1 MSAMQQTAS
10 VQEAEKTSFT
20 DTYLYWMLGL
30 FLKPYILHLIV
41 IGFMLIGVTILS
53 LIPPFLIQQA
63 VDGPITTGDL
73 SGLVPLAVIYTLCV
87 PGIFGLRFAYTYLLQ
102 TVGQNALVAIRQR
115 LFEHV
120 LTLDM
125 RYFNTTPVGQIVSR
139 LTSDVEV
146 MTELLSTSIVMV
158 LSNGITLI
166 GIIGAMLL
174 LNWKLALFGLA
185 VLVPMAFATIHFRKG
200 IRASSA
206 RLHKI
211 AADYL
216 AFNNEQFS
224 GMLIVQLF
232 GRQKQSIDEFE
243 ALNAAHRDT
252 HMVLRDLYT
261 HYSSFNMGLSS
272 AGLCLVIFGGVWGV
286 SEGWATLGV
295 MLAMIQYTRRSF
307 EPILMLGEQFSQIQM
322 ALAAGERM
330 ARLLRVEPGI
340 PEPAKPQ
347 TVDGREK
354 SLTFDHVTFGY
365 DDGVPVLRDI
375 DLHIPAKQRVAIVG
389 ATGAGKTS
397 LAGLIAR
404 FYDVNEGR
412 VLINGVDLR
421 DIKTEDLRKVVMV
434 VPQTPYCFHGTIA
447 ENLTLFDASITEEA
461 MRKAAETASAAPFIE
476 ALPGKYGFKLLPGG
490 ANLSHGQRQLLALAR
505 ALLHS
510 PDSILVL
517 DEATSNI
524 DTETELHIQRGLNQ
538 ILTGRTSIVIA
549 HRLSTIRD
557 SDRILVMQRGQV
569 VEEGTHDELLER
581 GGLYADLYERQ
592 FADEEAVE
600 ISEAGD

>member
-1 MSAMQQTAS
+1 MAAIQQTAS
-10 VQEAEKTSFT
+10 VQEAEKARFT

-30 FLKPYILHLIV
+30 FLKPYIPHLIV
-41 IGFMLIGVTILS
+41 VGLMLLGVTILS
-53 LIPPFLIQQA
+53 LIPPFLIQRA

-73 SGLVPLAVIYTLCV
+73 NGLVPLAVIYTLCV

-166 GIIGAMLL
+166 GIVGAMLL
-174 LNWKLALFGLA
+174 LNWRLALFGLA

-200 IRASSA
+200 IRATSSQ
-206 RLHKI
+206 LHKI

-216 AFNNEQFS
+216 AFNNEQFN

-232 GRQKQSIDEFE
+232 GRQKQSIEGFE
-243 ALNAAHRDT
+243 KLNAAHRDT

-261 HYSSFNMGLSS
+261 RYSSFNMGLSS
-272 AGLCLVIFGGVWGV
+272 VGLCLVIGGGIWGV
-286 SEGWATLGV
+286 GEGWATIGI

-307 EPILMLGEQFSQIQM
+307 EPILMLAEQFSQIQM

-330 ARLLRVEPGI
+330 ARLLRVEPAI
-340 PEPAKPQ
+340 PEPTKPQ
-347 TVDGREK
+347 RVNGREK

-375 DLHIPAKQRVAIVG
+375 NLHIPPKQRVAIVG

-404 FYDVNEGR
+404 FYDVNEGG
-412 VLINGVDLR
+412 VLINGVDIR
-421 DIKTEDLRKVVMV
+421 AIKTDDLRKLVMV

-447 ENLTLFDASITEEA
+447 ENLTLFDPSITTEA
-461 MRKAAETASAAPFIE
+461 MRAAAETASAAPFIE
-476 ALPGKYGFKLLPGG
+476 ALPGKYDFKLLPGG

-557 SDRILVMQRGQV
+557 SDRILVMKRGQV
-569 VEEGTHDELLER
+569 VEEGTHDELLEL
-581 GGLYADLYERQ
+581 GGLYAELYERQ
-592 FADEEAVE
+592 FADEEAIDVP
-600 ISEAGD
+600 EAGD

>member
-10 VQEAEKTSFT
+10 VEAAEKSNIS
-20 DTYLYWMLGL
+20 DRYLYWMLAT
-30 FLKPYILHLIV
+30 FLRPYIGHLALV
-41 IGFMLIGVTILS
+41 GVLLLGVTILS
-53 LIPPFLIQQA
+53 LIPPYLIQQA

-73 SGLVPLAVIYTLCV
+73 SGLAPLAVIYTLCV

-139 LTSDVEV
+139 LTSDVEA

-158 LSNGITLI
+158 LSNGITLF
-166 GIIGAMLL
+166 GIIIAMLA
-174 LNWKLALFGLA
+174 LNWRLALFGLA
-185 VLVPMAFATIHFRKG
+185 VLIPMTIATVHYRKG
-200 IRASSA
+200 IRASSTE
-206 RLHKI
+206 LHKI

-216 AFNNEQFS
+216 AFNNEQFN

-232 GRQKQSIDEFE
+232 GRQTQSLEEFD

-252 HMVLRDLYT
+252 HMVLRDIYT
-261 HYSSFNMGLSS
+261 RYSSVNMGLSS
-272 AGLCLVIFGGVWGV
+272 LGLVLVLAGGIWGV
-286 SEGWATLGV
+286 EQGWATLGI
-295 MLAMIQYTRRSF
+295 MLAMIQYSRRSF
-307 EPILMLGEQFSQIQM
+307 EPILMLAEQFSQIQM
-322 ALAAGERM
+322 ALSAGERM
-330 ARLLRVEPGI
+330 ARLLRVESSI
-340 PEPAKPQ
+340 QEAASPA
-347 TVDGREK
+347 TVEVREK
-354 SLTFDHVTFGY
+354 SLTLENVSFSY
-365 DDGVPVLRDI
+365 DAGVPVLRNI
-375 DLHIPAKQRVAIVG
+375 NLHIPAKQRVAIVG

-397 LAGLIAR
+397 LAGLAAR
-404 FYDVNEGR
+404 FYDVDSGR
-412 VLINGVDLR
+412 VLINGVDVR
-421 DIKTEDLRKVVMV
+421 GIKTEELRQLVMV

-447 ENLTLFDASITEEA
+447 ENLTLFDPNITESA
-461 MRKAAETASAAPFIE
+461 MRDAAETACAAPFIE
-476 ALPGKYGFKLLPGG
+476 ALPGTYNFQLLPGG

-524 DTETELHIQRGLNQ
+524 DTETEVLIQRGLNRM
-538 ILTGRTSIVIA
+538 LTGRTSIVIA

-557 SDRILVMQRGQV
+557 SDRILVMSRG
-569 VEEGTHDELLER
+569 EIAEDGTHDELLAQH
-581 GGLYADLYERQ
+581 GLYADLYARQ
-592 FADEEAVE
+592 FADDEPLDLVSA
-600 ISEAGD
+600 SD